1 MQHFSYTSSWGMFPY
16 SRYNLNNLK
25 SEVLLG
31 ARRSVLRI
39 QTPYLSSSMYVI
51 SKFQIINNSKPNLS
65 ETKIQ
70 FKMKIQSR

>member
-1 MQHFSYTSSWGMFPY
+1 MFPY
-16 SRYNLNNLK
+16 SRYILNNLK

-51 SKFQIINNSKPNLS
+51 SKFQIINNGKPNLS

-70 FKMKIQSR
+70 FKIRYNQDKL